1 MLSGVRTTSV
11 SLHGFCDA
19 SSVAYGAAVYLRTH
33 GSTHTTLV
41 IAKAHVLSVK
51 PITIPRAELL
61 GAHLLAK
68 LLSHTCSVL
77 AIPSGLVHAWTD
89 SEIVLHWLPKTPP
102 QLDRFVAN
110 RVYSIQQLLPDVIW
124 RHVSTQDNPTYLF
137 YCVPI
142 KPCLRLPEV
151 QSEFLHFLW
160 SRFSSFFML
169 IRIVGWIFRFVHNC
183 SKDRDHRRF
192 DLLDYDEVVASK
204 HLIYKLSQQ
213 EFFPE
218 VFLAIQQSK
227 NLPRGHTLSKFIVT
241 LSPHGH
247 LLVCSRVRDPEAPTS
262 PMKLTVLS
270 PKSKLTKLLVTTLH
284 RTYQHAGI
292 TVMSS
297 ILANSYYI
305 PSLRNLLKLISRTCV
320 SCQRAYA
327 RPLQHIMGML
337 PFKNHSCPSLPS
349 YRCGFR
355 RSLPVASRTHPQ
367 AVLRKDI
374 HSGICVPHHEGH
386 PPRPLF
392 LSIH

>member
-1 MLSGVRTTSV
+1 M
-11 SLHGFCDA
+11 A
-19 SSVAYGAAVYLRTH
+19 SS
-33 GSTHTTLV
+33 SEWP
-41 IAKAHVLSVK
+41 SSK
-51 PITIPRAELL
+51 PS
-61 GAHLLAK
+61 K
-68 LLSHTCSVL
+68 
-77 AIPSGLVHAWTD
+77 
-89 SEIVLHWLPKTPP
+89 PP
-102 QLDRFVAN
+102 APV
-110 RVYSIQQLLPDVIW
+110 
-124 RHVSTQDNPTYLF
+124 F
-137 YCVPI
+137 YVPI
-142 KPCLRLPEV
+142 KPCLRLPEG

-160 SRFSSFFML
+160 SGFSSFFML
-169 IRIVGWIFRFVHNC
+169 VRVVGWIFRFVHNC

-241 LSPHGH
+241 LLPHGH

-292 TVMSS
+292 TAMSS

-337 PFKNHSCPSLPS
+337 PSSRTTPAPPFHRTGVDFSGPFLLRLGRTHKPSYVKTYAVVFVCLTTKAIHLDLCSSLSTEDFLASLHRFISRRGCPAEIYSDNGTNFQGAREEIRELQKFSRSKKTSEAIQQFSTHNQINWHHIPPRAPHFGGLWEAAVNSMKTLLRKTLKPHAFFDGMSSTPSLP
-349 YRCGFR
+349 
-355 RSLPVASRTHPQ
+355 
-367 AVLRKDI
+367 K
-374 HSGICVPHHEGH
+374 
-386 PPRPLF
+386 PRQ
-392 LSIH
+392 S